1 MHLVTNLGD
10 LAVLLPASLGLIAF
24 LAWSGAREDAAAYG
38 AAMVLCLLAALF
50 AKLAFAACGARYDF
64 LGVESPSG
72 HTAFSATFYGCL
84 ALLFAAGRPLARRL
98 AFYSGAVTLVLLIGA
113 SRVALQAHSVAE
125 VVVGFV
131 IGAISIGLFSALRVS
146 SEPLQFSTQT
156 IVRMSPFAA
165 LYAACLLLL
174 AGHWSAEPV
183 IDAVAAELGAD
194 LRLCRSAEVGSLH
207 SPAHAHASA
216 RGLLGR
222 NS

>member
-24 LAWSGAREDAAAYG
+24 LAWTGAKEDAAAY
-38 AAMVLCLLAALF
+38 AVAMAFCLLAALL
-50 AKLAFAACGARYDF
+50 AKLAFAACGARYDL

-98 AFYSGAVTLVLLIGA
+98 ALYFGAAALILLIGA

-125 VVVGFV
+125 VVVGFA
-131 IGAISIGLFSALRVS
+131 IGAISIGLFRALRVNF
-146 SEPLQFSTQT
+146 EPLQFSAQT
-156 IVRMSPFAA
+156 ILRLSPFAA

-174 AGHWSAEPV
+174 AGHWSAEPI
-183 IDAVAAELGAD
+183 IDVVAAELGAD
-194 LRLCRSAEVGSLH
+194 LRLCRPAAVGSLH
-207 SPAHAHASA
+207 PPARATHAVRLVGGSA
-216 RGLLGR
+216 
-222 NS
+222 